1 MSINERSQSK
11 AYKMATVLTAS
22 NFKIDTISFG
32 KHKPNV
38 NGGYNIELTVGNGT
52 DEILIQTP
60 KMRAP
65 FGISTDKTNPFKKS
79 LDISFQG
86 SETNPSIKSLRE
98 LIENV
103 DSMTI
108 DYALK
113 NSKTFFK
120 KELARDIIAEYY
132 YSGIKLSKKE
142 QYSDTFKFKLL
153 YLKPNPEKN
162 LPNGKYLTSFWSTK
176 GEELCDNDIDKG
188 DSVKC
193 LIKPQMLWVA
203 NRSFGITWVCTQVCV
218 HKQQKVSG
226 FAFKKTGDSDDEVE
240 ETIVSE
246 EEEYEE
252 EEVEVDA

>member
-1 MSINERSQSK
+1 
-11 AYKMATVLTAS
+11 MATVLTAS
-22 NFKIDTISFG
+22 NFKNDTISFG
-32 KHKPNV
+32 KHKPNT
-38 NGGYNIELTVGNGT
+38 NGGYNIELTIGNGSE
-52 DEILIQTP
+52 EILIQTP

-86 SETNPSIKSLRE
+86 MDVNPSIKSFRDMVE
-98 LIENV
+98 RV
-103 DSMTI
+103 DKMII

-120 KELARDIIAEYY
+120 KELARDVIAEYY

-142 QYSDTFKFKLL
+142 QYSDTFKFKVL
-153 YLKPNPEKN
+153 YIKPNPDKN

-176 GEELCDNDIDKG
+176 GDEQTDTHLDRG

-203 NRSFGITWVCTQVCV
+203 NRSFGVTWVCTQVCI

-226 FAFKKTGDSDDEVE
+226 FSFKKTGDTDDEAE

-246 EEEYEE
+246 EEVEEVEEEE

>member
-1 MSINERSQSK
+1 
-11 AYKMATVLTAS
+11 MATVLTAS
-22 NFKIDTISFG
+22 NFKTDIISFN
-32 KHKPNV
+32 KNKPNT
-38 NGGYNIELTVGNGT
+38 NGGFNCELTVGNGI

-86 SETNPSIKSLRE
+86 IENNPSIKSLRE
-98 LIENV
+98 MIENV
-103 DSMTI
+103 DNLVI

-120 KELARDIIAEYY
+120 KELARDIISEYY

-153 YLKPNPEKN
+153 FLKPNPEKN
-162 LPNGKYLTSFWSTK
+162 LPNGKYLTSFWSVK
-176 GEELCDNDIDKG
+176 GEEFRETDLDRG

-218 HKQQKVSG
+218 YKQQKVSG
-226 FAFKKTGDSDDEVE
+226 FAFKKTGDTDDEVD
-240 ETIVSE
+240 ETIVSDE
-246 EEEYEE
+246 GEYEE
-252 EEVEVDA
+252 EEVEVDV